1 MRMSAHMDKL
11 PNFTHTQFET
21 TAQDDLKHA
30 YEKGLEL
37 EHKSRAS
44 NTIKRYQSAF
54 KVLQSYC
61 DGFKVTSM
69 PLTPEIAYAFFVYL
83 HNQSYSWSTI
93 AVIKASIDYHHK
105 TQGHLSPLAHPRIDT
120 LLQGIQ
126 RDISRN
132 QNASDPVTYDMLI
145 KIIDRINAN
154 DLLSVRDRALLLV
167 GFSGGFR
174 ASELLA
180 LKNEDVNFNDA
191 HGMIVTIKQSKTDQ
205 LAKGHEVAIP
215 FNSKSTRHCPVK
227 ALQHWLEAI
236 GLKDQEYIFKS
247 LHKGGCK
254 VRNEQLS
261 YEGFYRLFKK
271 RCQQADLN
279 TTNLSPHGLRS
290 GFNTSAALAGANL
303 VKMREI
309 TNQSLNTQQRYIK
322 KVNLFENNANNNIYA
337 YFDNDKS
344 AN

>member
-1 MRMSAHMDKL
+1 MDKI
-11 PNFTHTQFET
+11 PNLILGNELEA
-21 TAQDDLKHA
+21 TAQEELKNA
-30 YEKGLEL
+30 YMKGLEI
-37 EHKSRAS
+37 EQKSRAN

-83 HNQSYSWSTI
+83 HDQSYSWSTI
-93 AVIKASIDYHHK
+93 AIIKASIDYHHK

-126 RDISRN
+126 RDISRI
-132 QNASDPVTYDMLI
+132 QNTSDPVTYDMLI
-145 KIIDRINAN
+145 KIIDRINAD
-154 DLLSVRDRALLLV
+154 DLLSIRDRALLLV
-167 GFSGGFR
+167 GFAGGFR

-180 LKNEDVNFNDA
+180 LKNADLNFNDA
-191 HGMIVTIKQSKTDQ
+191 HGMIVTIRQSKTDQ

-215 FNSKSTRHCPVK
+215 FNSKSPRHCPVK
-227 ALQHWLEAI
+227 ALQHWLDAMNLI
-236 GLKDQEYIFKS
+236 DDDYIFKS
-247 LHKGGCK
+247 MHKGGCK
-254 VRNEQLS
+254 IRKEQLS

-290 GFNTSAALAGANL
+290 GFNTSAALAGADL

-322 KVNLFENNANNNIYA
+322 KVNLFEDNANNNIYA
-337 YFDNDKS
+337 YFDNEKS